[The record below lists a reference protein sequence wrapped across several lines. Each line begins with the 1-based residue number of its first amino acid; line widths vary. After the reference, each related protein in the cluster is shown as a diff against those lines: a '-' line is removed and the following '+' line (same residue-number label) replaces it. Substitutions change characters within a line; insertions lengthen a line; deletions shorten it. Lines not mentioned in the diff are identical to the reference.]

1 MTYVPQV
8 HENSK
13 FIKQGEQEQVQ
24 SAGGYHLISNQENV
38 ERKKKKKDNQLYS
51 MALPCRIS
59 KYRIQIWH
67 KGVRCLPVEYVHSF
81 VLDFLLQ
88 HRWYV

>member
-1 MTYVPQV
+1 MTKGAEVMTYVP

-38 ERKKKKKDNQLYS
+38 EKKKKIK
-51 MALPCRIS
+51 
-59 KYRIQIWH
+59 
-67 KGVRCLPVEYVHSF
+67 
-81 VLDFLLQ
+81 
-88 HRWYV
+88 

>member
-1 MTYVPQV
+1 MTKGAEVMTYVPQV

-38 ERKKKKKDNQLYS
+38 ERKKKIN
-51 MALPCRIS
+51 
-59 KYRIQIWH
+59 
-67 KGVRCLPVEYVHSF
+67 E
-81 VLDFLLQ
+81 
-88 HRWYV
+88 

>member
-1 MTYVPQV
+1 MTKGAEVMTYVPQV

-38 ERKKKKKDNQLYS
+38 ERKKIKINKNKIKWKDT
-51 MALPCRIS
+51 
-59 KYRIQIWH
+59 
-67 KGVRCLPVEYVHSF
+67 
-81 VLDFLLQ
+81 
-88 HRWYV
+88 

>member
-38 ERKKKKKDNQLYS
+38 ERKMHRGIIPSWLKKRDLNGNMNANITEAS
-51 MALPCRIS
+51 LPSIENFTATSGINITTC
-59 KYRIQIWH
+59 
-67 KGVRCLPVEYVHSF
+67 
-81 VLDFLLQ
+81 
-88 HRWYV
+88 

>member
-38 ERKKKKKDNQLYS
+38 ERKKKKLNKNKIKWKDT
-51 MALPCRIS
+51 
-59 KYRIQIWH
+59 
-67 KGVRCLPVEYVHSF
+67 
-81 VLDFLLQ
+81 
-88 HRWYV
+88 